1 MILWVR
7 NLDRAQL
14 GGSSASGASAH
25 VSHSAGI
32 GWNPRGP
39 LKYLVS
45 QLVPMVFLSPGAVSS
60 FTSLPTL
67 FYSLVAGFPKNVP
80 RGQTPQGEASA
91 CQIYTCFTLLMAYCP
106 KQVTG
111 PSPCLERTIQGHEHE
126 NVWFLGGLQDNSPPA
141 YERIPVLTLVQ
152 DLTVQPAFP
161 NVLEYTQPPNII
173 SVMSKPQ
180 YELLTSSERAS
191 VS

>member
-1 MILWVR
+1 M
-7 NLDRAQL
+7 DRAQL
-14 GGSSASGASAH
+14 GGSSASGASAY
-25 VSHSAGI
+25 VSHSAGK
-32 GWNPRGP
+32 GWNPRRP
-39 LKYLVS
+39 LKYEVS

-67 FYSLVAGFPKNVP
+67 LYSLIAGFPKNVL
-80 RGQTPQGEASA
+80 RGQTPRGEASA

-106 KQVTG
+106 KQVTC
-111 PSPCLERTIQGHEHE
+111 PSPCVDRTIQGHEHE
-126 NVWFLGGLQDNSPPA
+126 TVWFLGGLQDNSPPA
-141 YERIPVLTLVQ
+141 CERIPVLTLALQ

-161 NVLEYTQPPNII
+161 NVVEYTQPPNII
-173 SVMSKPQ
+173 SVMNQPR